1 MNKKWIFGACLS
13 LSLCFSGLAKAEADW
28 VKRSNQYSQILL
40 EVIAQLSPESA
51 AELGVN
57 GFDNSIIDLK
67 PGINDRAIKSFKE
80 AKEELLKI
88 QAKEQHPAV
97 RQDLEILLTAIDD
110 SLQQIALEQQYYF
123 PYFNASELIYNGL
136 RSLLDHQKT
145 PEQHQA
151 ALVRLQ
157 RYTGMEIGYQ
167 PLTELARAEVLRG
180 LKQLGKSGP
189 LKESIEKDLQN
200 SETLLKEIE
209 TLFTDHG
216 ITGFEKPY
224 SELKTQIAQYNEFI
238 RSQVLPRG
246 RDDFKLPKQMY
257 AFALKEYGVDM
268 PLDELQRRAKVEFK
282 QLQNTMQAQAMA
294 IAKKR
299 GYSDHDYRAVLK
311 SLKKQQ
317 ITGEAIL
324 PFYHAKN
331 DALEEIIKRE
341 QIITLPERDLV
352 IRLASP
358 AESAQSPAPFMK
370 PPRMIGNT
378 GEVGEFVL
386 PLKYPGAKDGQT
398 LHIDDFTYEAAAWP
412 LSAHEARPGHELQ
425 FASMVEKGVS
435 TARMIFAFNSV
446 NAEGWAL
453 YMEEEIKPYLTLEG
467 QFATNWS
474 RLIRAARAFLDPG
487 LNTRQI
493 TKDQALKVLKDDL
506 VLSDALATSE
516 LERYTFRGQ
525 GQATSYFVGY
535 SRLMSL
541 RAETELLMADK
552 FNRQKYHD
560 FILAQGLLPPALLK
574 KAVMT
579 TFVNSH

>member
-13 LSLCFSGLAKAEADW
+13 LSLCFSKGVLAETDW
-28 VKRSNQYSQILL
+28 VERSNSYSQILL
-40 EVIAQLSPESA
+40 EVIAELSPESA
-51 AELGVN
+51 AEVGVH

-67 PGINDRAIKSFKE
+67 PGINKRAIKSFNEAREKLSTIL
-80 AKEELLKI
+80 AKET
-88 QAKEQHPAV
+88 HPAV
-97 RQDLEILLTAIDD
+97 RQDLEILIAAIDD
-110 SLQQIALEQQYYF
+110 ALQEIALEQEYYF

-145 PEQHQA
+145 PQQHKA
-151 ALVRLQ
+151 ALTRLK
-157 RYTGMEIGYQ
+157 RYTGMELGYQ
-167 PLTELARAEVLRG
+167 PLTELAKAEITRG

-189 LKESIEKDLQN
+189 LKERLEKDLAN

-209 TLFTDHG
+209 TLFTDFG

-224 SELKTQIAQYNEFI
+224 SELKAQITQYNDFL

-246 RDDFKLPKQMY
+246 RDDFKLPREMY

-282 QLQNTMQAQAMA
+282 QLQNTMQAQARE
-294 IAKKR
+294 IAKLR
-299 GYSDHDYRAVLK
+299 GYNDNDYRAVLK

-324 PFYHAKN
+324 PFYHEKN

-341 QIITLPERDLV
+341 KIITLPERDLV
-352 IRLASP
+352 IRLASA
-358 AESAQSPAPFMK
+358 AESAQTPAPFMK

-386 PLKYPGAKDGQT
+386 PLKYPGAKDGKS

-487 LNTRQI
+487 LNTGQI
-493 TKDQALKVLKDDL
+493 TKAQALKVLKEDL

-535 SRLMSL
+535 SRLMAL

-552 FNRQKYHD
+552 FDRQAYHD

-579 TFVNSH
+579 EFVNSH